1 MKLELSW
8 NKVKEMVEKKFD
20 YKIEVVDLSTPELVA
35 EYIKKYSLDSSSAE
49 VKLLST
55 PELVAEYIKKY
66 RLCSSSAEVKLLSTP
81 ELVAEYIKKY
91 ELCSSS
97 AKIIFSINKD

>member
-35 EYIKKYSLDSSSAE
+35 EYIKKYRLSSSIAE
-49 VKLLST
+49 
-55 PELVAEYIKKY
+55 I
-66 RLCSSSAEVKLLSTP
+66 KLLSTP

-91 ELCSSS
+91 ELSSSS
-97 AKIIFSINKD
+97 AKMIFSINNYNENTDVKNDE